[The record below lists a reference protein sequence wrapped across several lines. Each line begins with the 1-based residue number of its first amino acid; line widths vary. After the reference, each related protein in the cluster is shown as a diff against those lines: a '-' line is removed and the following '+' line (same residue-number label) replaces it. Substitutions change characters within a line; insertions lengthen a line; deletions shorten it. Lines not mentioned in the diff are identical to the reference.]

1 MTDED
6 IAAAEAHFNLWY
18 PDTAWGFD
26 PLCELIAQTRQA
38 ARAEAAD
45 TLKAQAAE
53 IERLREA
60 LHEVFEQWAGSE
72 GFIPKTA
79 PEGYLLGLTK
89 RMADT
94 ARAALGETE

>member
-60 LHEVFEQWAGSE
+60 LEWAADHEPWLVEKIYE
-72 GFIPKTA
+72 
-79 PEGYLLGLTK
+79 
-89 RMADT
+89 
-94 ARAALGETE
+94 RAALGEPTGE